1 MADRQEL
8 RGGEEKSGDGSYH
21 NDTTGYRLSI
31 SVAWRSCRDTGRL
44 RHGTEA
50 ECDASRR
57 LVQQPNWIT
66 CRWKGINT
74 VVQWKQRRRQNSGG
88 GFPLYRCHRSPLT
101 HPRKQFLALCSGLLA
116 VIYPG
121 SC

>member
-8 RGGEEKSGDGSYH
+8 RGGEEKSGDGSYQ

-31 SVAWRSCRDTGRL
+31 SVAWRNCRYTGRH

-57 LVQQPNWIT
+57 LVQQPN
-66 CRWKGINT
+66 
-74 VVQWKQRRRQNSGG
+74 
-88 GFPLYRCHRSPLT
+88 
-101 HPRKQFLALCSGLLA
+101 
-116 VIYPG
+116 
-121 SC
+121 